1 METLINLLLLQLIV
15 VFIVDISGVMD
26 SIKYAISKLLTKGV
40 IKTLNYR
47 IKPFDCSL
55 CMTFWVGLI
64 YIIITHKI
72 TITYIAFICLLSA
85 LTTTVKDL
93 WYTIIELI
101 TKLLNIIDSR

>member
-26 SIKYAISKLLTKGV
+26 SIKYVISKLLTKGV

-101 TKLLNIIDSR
+101 TKLLNIIDR